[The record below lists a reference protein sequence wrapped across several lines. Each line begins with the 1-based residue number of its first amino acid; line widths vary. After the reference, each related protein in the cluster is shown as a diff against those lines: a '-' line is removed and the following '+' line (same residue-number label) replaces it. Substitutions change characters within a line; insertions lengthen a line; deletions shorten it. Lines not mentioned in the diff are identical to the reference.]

1 MTNDVRQVAAPRD
14 AALLRPRTTTHAHP
28 HAAPPARV
36 ARLVIPRLRA
46 GNWGWLPTLTLVS
59 ALGVLLLALAHSA
72 ARVDAPWA
80 QHLYWTAAI
89 VLFTPAAT
97 RIIMPGASRQETIG
111 LILMIALAA
120 YFIKLLQ
127 SPLGYTFFDEFL
139 HWRTARDIITSERL
153 FTENSLLPVSPLY
166 PGLELA
172 AVAIVNLTGLSIFEA
187 GVITVGIARIVMM
200 LALFLFFEQVGG
212 STRLAGVAA
221 ALYMGNPHFV
231 IFDAQ
236 FAYESLALAFTIS
249 ILRAL
254 LYRKR
259 ATQGDRV
266 GVSAIAALM
275 ILTLMTTHHATSYMT
290 SLFLVLW
297 ATVTTVANRIFD
309 TGSPS
314 MIWPAALALL
324 VNLTW
329 LFTVSSIT
337 IGYLAPHLAGA
348 MDSVVGL
355 MAGEGSDRELFKSSS
370 GIVTPLLEKLAGLGG
385 PGLIMLCLPMGLW
398 SFWLMQ
404 RKSVDAWVLALGAC
418 SYPVTLALRMTGGG
432 WEISARSSVF
442 VFVPLVFILATGI
455 EYLRL
460 PWLLDRLG
468 PLLARFRVLIFIP
481 FATVIFC
488 SGIIA
493 GWSPWAR
500 MPWPY
505 IVGADT
511 RSVEPQGLAAAA
523 WAIEALGP
531 NNRMAADRV
540 NLTLMGTY
548 GEQRLI
554 TDLIDK
560 VSISGIFLATNL
572 GPNELAALSDARI
585 RYLVVDRRISR
596 MQPLSAH
603 YYETWEQMVAPYYK
617 TPRLQV
623 LEKFDH
629 VAGVSRVFD
638 SGDILIYDV
647 GVLSHVSQAR

>member
-1 MTNDVRQVAAPRD
+1 VTSDARQVHSRRDVALSRRSITAA
-14 AALLRPRTTTHAHP
+14 RT
-28 HAAPPARV
+28 PARP
-36 ARLVIPRLRA
+36 AGRAIPRARA
-46 GNWGWLPTLTLVS
+46 RDWGWLPALTLLS
-59 ALGVLLLALAHSA
+59 AIGVLLVALAHSA
-72 ARVDAPWA
+72 ARADLPWA

-97 RIIMPGASRQETIG
+97 RIILPGVSRQETIG
-111 LILMIALAA
+111 LVLMIALAA

-139 HWRTARDIITSERL
+139 HWRTARDIIVSGRL
-153 FTENSLLPVSPLY
+153 FSENSLLPVSPLY
-166 PGLELA
+166 PGLEIVA
-172 AVAIVNLTGLSIFEA
+172 TAIVSLTGLSIFEA
-187 GVITVGIARIVMM
+187 GVVVVGVARIVMM
-200 LALFLFFEQVGG
+200 LALFRFFERIGG

-236 FAYESLALAFTIS
+236 FAYESLALAFSLS
-249 ILRAL
+249 ILQAL
-254 LYRKR
+254 LARKQ
-259 ATQGDRV
+259 AVGGDRV
-266 GVSAIAALM
+266 GVTLVAVVAICALM
-275 ILTLMTTHHATSYMT
+275 ATHHATSYMT

-297 ATVTTVANRIFD
+297 AAVTTLANRLFHA
-309 TGSPS
+309 GSPGL
-314 MIWPAALALL
+314 IWAAAIALA
-324 VNLTW
+324 VNITW
-329 LFTVSSIT
+329 LLTVSSIT
-337 IGYLAPHLAGA
+337 IGYLAPHLSGA
-348 MDSVVGL
+348 MESVL
-355 MAGEGSDRELFKSSS
+355 SLIAGEGSDRELFKSSS
-370 GIVTPLLEKLAGLGG
+370 GIVTPLLEKIVGLAG
-385 PGLIMLCLPMGLW
+385 PGLIMICLPMGLW

-404 RKSVDAWVLALGAC
+404 RKRVDAWVLALGAL
-418 SYPVTLALRMTGGG
+418 SYPVTLVLRMTGGG

-460 PWLLDRLG
+460 PWFLDRLG
-468 PLLARFRVLIFIP
+468 PLLARFRVLIFVP
-481 FATVIFC
+481 FAALIFC
-488 SGIIA
+488 GGIIA

-505 IVGADT
+505 MAGADT

-523 WAIEALGP
+523 WAVEALGP

-540 NLTLMGTY
+540 NLTMMGTY

-554 TDLIDK
+554 THLIDK
-560 VSISGIFLATNL
+560 VSISGIFLAGHI
-572 GPNELAALSDARI
+572 GPNEEAALRDARI

-596 MQPLSAH
+596 MQSLSAH
-603 YYETWEQMVAPYYK
+603 YYETWEQMIAPYDG

-629 VAGVSRVFD
+629 IDGVSRVFD

-647 GVLSHVSQAR
+647 GTLSHAPEPH

>member
-1 MTNDVRQVAAPRD
+1 MTSEVRRAAPGE
-14 AALLRPRTTTHAHP
+14 APRG
-28 HAAPPARV
+28 RS
-36 ARLVIPRLRA
+36 
-46 GNWGWLPTLTLVS
+46 WLPALSLVG
-59 ALGVLLLALAHSA
+59 AGAVLLLALAHSA
-72 ARVDAPWA
+72 ARHDLPWA
-80 QHLYWTAAI
+80 QHLYWTAAV

-97 RIIMPGASRQETIG
+97 RITMAGVSRQEMIG
-111 LILMIALAA
+111 LVLLIAVGAS
-120 YFIKLLQ
+120 FIKLLQ

-139 HWRTARDIITSERL
+139 HWRTARDIITSGRL

-172 AVAIVNLTGLSIFEA
+172 AVAVVNLTGLSIFEA
-187 GVITVGIARIVMM
+187 GVIVVGVARIVMM

-212 STRLAGVAA
+212 STRIAGVAA

-236 FAYESLALAFTIS
+236 FAYESLALAFTMG

-259 ATQGDRV
+259 AAGGDRA
-266 GVSAIAALM
+266 GAALAAALM
-275 ILTLMTTHHATSYMT
+275 IVTLMTTHHATSYMT
-290 SLFLVLW
+290 SMFLVLW
-297 ATVTTVANRIFD
+297 AAVTTIGNRLFHA
-309 TGSPS
+309 GSPS
-314 MIWPAALALL
+314 VIWPAALALL

-348 MDSVVGL
+348 IDSVIGL

-385 PGLIMLCLPMGLW
+385 PGLIMLCLPVGLW

-404 RKSVDAWVLALGAC
+404 RRSVDAWVLALGATA
-418 SYPVTLALRMTGGG
+418 YPVTLALRMTGGG

-481 FATVIFC
+481 FGAVIFC

-505 IVGADT
+505 MVGADT

-523 WAIEALGP
+523 WAVEALGP

-554 TDLIDK
+554 THLIDK
-560 VSISGIFLATNL
+560 VSISGIFLASHV
-572 GPNELAALSDARI
+572 GPNEEAALREARI
-585 RYLVVDRRISR
+585 RYLVVDRRVSR
-596 MQPLSAH
+596 MRPLSDH
-603 YYETWEQMVAPYYK
+603 YYETWEQLVAPYSG
-617 TPRLQV
+617 TPRVQV

-629 VAGVSRVFD
+629 IDGVSRIFD

-647 GVLSHVSQAR
+647 GALSYAP